1 MALNMGILPH
11 LLGAAAANNNNNNPN
26 NLNNVPPSR
35 NVAGSGS
42 SGSPMNSVRDRLF
55 HALFVRVALAY
66 ANAVP
71 PWVRTLLEYVTL
83 LKALVSFFVLAYIH
97 AAFIRTPINCLDHM
111 SQQWPQDGILR
122 VEILRDSASSQE
134 PYTLEQSYLKEQR
147 LLRMGQAPSLPE
159 LPPDKRQKQ
168 ENETEDKTATEPA
181 PAKTDP
187 TNAGLVKVVP
197 TNATG
202 TNPDLPNASPTHPSL
217 TKRLLANAGHPTTTL
232 PTNTLPT
239 NTHPTNTLS
248 ANMLPTNSGAANK
261 WKTERAPADAALPDE
276 AEALP
281 LLGTRVRGGKG
292 PDGELVYYEPV
303 PNGSVATSLSTD
315 GNGYPQPLQE
325 TVSEF
330 EMLARAVWPQ
340 DEYIVEY
347 ALEYGLLRL
356 SHATRHKLNIS
367 VKIVTLDPSKD
378 GCFGDWFSRLL
389 LDGFLGYDDVL
400 MASLKNLAEKEDN
413 KGYVRNV
420 VTGEHYRF
428 ISMWTSRSSYIAAA
442 FIMVVFTLSI
452 SMLLRYSHH
461 QIFVF
466 IVELLHMLEF
476 NSTINFP
483 AGPLL
488 TVILA
493 LVGMETIMSEFFNDT
508 TTAFYI
514 ILIVWVADQYDAIC
528 CHTAITKRHWLRFFY
543 LYHFAFYAYDYRFN
557 GQYSGLALLTSWFFI
572 QHSMIYFFHHYELP
586 SILQRSG
593 LNSQEQ
599 SRSSEDIGS
608 EQQTTAQAQQGAAA
622 MNQRPFLQQ
631 TVRLSGGV
639 QSITLQTSTDAPR
652 VAFIRTV
659 YIENLLS
666 GTTTLNTTVVRQQS
680 QSQPAESAE
689 DTPSA
694 QQPAS
699 EPNSFTSL
707 QDQEPSTAVQEADVI
722 GVNSSTDKHDVSGTP
737 LEDSEVIGVSASEEK
752 EQVSGPGVQDSEV
765 IGTDSSKG
773 KDDGQMQHD
782 LSRTRVHDDQVIGVQ
797 SSADK
802 EDLLRAVR
810 ESDRDVCEEP
820 VIAADSSGDCLEGRK
835 QSTDFV
841 VSSGESTAEATF
853 FPANS
858 SESQSGASGDQV

>member
-11 LLGAAAANNNNNNPN
+11 LLGAAAAANNNNNNNPN

-35 NVAGSGS
+35 NVAGSS
-42 SGSPMNSVRDRLF
+42 SSSSPMNSVRDRLF

-66 ANAVP
+66 ATAVP

-83 LKALVSFFVLAYIH
+83 VKALVSFFVLAYIH
-97 AAFIRTPINCLDHM
+97 AAFIRTPISCLDHM

-122 VEILRDSASSQE
+122 VEILRDSSSSQE

-147 LLRMGQAPSLPE
+147 LLRMGQAPTLPE
-159 LPPDKRQKQ
+159 VPPDKPVKQ
-168 ENETEDKTATEPA
+168 ESEMDKTATTTEPA
-181 PAKTDP
+181 ARKPDPA
-187 TNAGLVKVVP
+187 NAGLVKVIP
-197 TNATG
+197 TNGTAIDPDPTNVTP
-202 TNPDLPNASPTHPSL
+202 TNPGP
-217 TKRLLANAGHPTTTL
+217 TKRLLANSYPTNAL
-232 PTNTLPT
+232 PTNLGST
-239 NTHPTNTLS
+239 NE
-248 ANMLPTNSGAANK
+248 
-261 WKTERAPADAALPDE
+261 WKTKRAPTDGGPADK
-276 AEALP
+276 AEAPP
-281 LLGTRVRGGKG
+281 LLGTRVRGAAG
-292 PDGELVYYEPV
+292 PDGEFVYYELA
-303 PNGSVATSLSTD
+303 PNGSVEASLPTD

-367 VKIVTLDPSKD
+367 VKIVTLDPSED

-389 LDGFLGYDDVL
+389 LDNFLGYDDVL

-593 LNSQEQ
+593 LGSQEQ
-599 SRSSEDIGS
+599 PRSSEEVGS
-608 EQQTTAQAQQGAAA
+608 EQQQTAAQAQQSASA
-622 MNQRPFLQQ
+622 MNQRPFHQQ
-631 TVRLSGGV
+631 TVRLNAGG
-639 QSITLQTSTDAPR
+639 QSITLQTTTADVPR

-659 YIENLLS
+659 YIGNLLS
-666 GTTTLNTTVVRQQS
+666 ATATLSTTVVQQQS
-680 QSQPAESAE
+680 QSQPAETAE
-689 DTPSA
+689 EASGVQPS
-694 QQPAS
+694 P
-699 EPNSFTSL
+699 EPDSCTSL
-707 QDQEPSTAVQEADVI
+707 QEQQSSTVVQDAEVI
-722 GVNSSTDKHDVSGTP
+722 GVDSPADKDEVSGTP
-737 LEDSEVIGVSASEEK
+737 L
-752 EQVSGPGVQDSEV
+752 QDTEV
-765 IGTDSSKG
+765 IGTSLSEVKERLSAPPVQDGGEVIGAEASDG
-773 KDDGQMQHD
+773 KDEAHKPRSVRGDV
-782 LSRTRVHDDQVIGVQ
+782 SRMEK
-797 SSADK
+797 SSADG
-802 EDLLRAVR
+802 EDIRLLRAVQD
-810 ESDRDVCEEP
+810 SDRDAGEES
-820 VIAADSSGDCLEGRK
+820 VAAADCSGNWPEGQKER
-835 QSTDFV
+835 TDFV
-841 VSSGESTAEATF
+841 VSSDDSTAEAASR
-853 FPANS
+853 ANT
-858 SESQSGASGDQV
+858 SESQSGASGHRV